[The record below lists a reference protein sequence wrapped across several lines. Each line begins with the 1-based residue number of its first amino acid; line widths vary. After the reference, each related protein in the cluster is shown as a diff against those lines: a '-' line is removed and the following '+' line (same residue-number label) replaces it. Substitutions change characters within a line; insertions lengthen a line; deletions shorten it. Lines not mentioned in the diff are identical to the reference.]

1 MTVKTWARFPN
12 LPWERAILNMSLHD
26 KLIMEVLKTYEGIY
40 FRYPEIIALS
50 KIIALNLTLSES
62 EAHDAH
68 QNGISVRVI
77 NSVCIDRCFHEK

>member
-1 MTVKTWARFPN
+1 
-12 LPWERAILNMSLHD
+12 MSLHD
-26 KLIMEVLKTYEGIY
+26 KLIMEVLKTYEVIY
-40 FRYPEIIALS
+40 FRYPEIKALS

-77 NSVCIDRCFHEK
+77 NSFGIDRCFHEK

>member
-1 MTVKTWARFPN
+1 MGPFSKFTMG
-12 LPWERAILNMSLHD
+12 RAILNMSLHD

-40 FRYPEIIALS
+40 FRYLEIMS

-77 NSVCIDRCFHEK
+77 NSFGIDRCFHEK